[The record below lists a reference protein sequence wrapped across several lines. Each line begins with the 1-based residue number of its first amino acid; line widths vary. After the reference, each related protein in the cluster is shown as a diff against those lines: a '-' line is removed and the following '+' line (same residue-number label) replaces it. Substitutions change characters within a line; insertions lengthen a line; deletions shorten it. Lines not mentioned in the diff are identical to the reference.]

1 MFNLTLMNALS
12 LLVKFCV
19 NPLAPTLSRDRRH
32 HTIKVPVAGEGA
44 VRSEIE
50 KSVLNS
56 RLNIV

>member
-1 MFNLTLMNALS
+1 MTRY
-12 LLVKFCV
+12 LVKFCRDL
-19 NPLAPTLSRDRRH
+19 LAPTLSPTLSRDRRH